1 MSQLYA
7 IKIYLFEAYYVL
19 ETVGYKKT
27 SNIWDCLG
35 RAGSLIP
42 LRETAIHIKLTSQ
55 WAKFYG
61 SCKIKV
67 LFKHKGSDQLHPTV
81 QIVNQ

>member
-1 MSQLYA
+1 M
-7 IKIYLFEAYYVL
+7 L